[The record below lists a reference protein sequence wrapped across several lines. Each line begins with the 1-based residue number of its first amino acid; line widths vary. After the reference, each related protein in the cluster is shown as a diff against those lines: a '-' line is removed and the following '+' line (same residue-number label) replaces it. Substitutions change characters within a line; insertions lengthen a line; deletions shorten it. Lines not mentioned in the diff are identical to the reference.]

1 MKNSFH
7 IRRYVMHPKYLRI
20 MFSVIC
26 LVLISYSVYGQTK
39 SIHPEGKLVNVNGA
53 KLWVEIEGKGE
64 PLLIIP
70 GGPGDSHYFHPSFS
84 VLASSVQ
91 VICFD
96 AFGRG
101 KSDRAVNKKEY
112 TFNRDVED
120 IEGLRKALGFETI
133 NLLGHS
139 YGGMVAQEYAL
150 RYPEHVK
157 RLILSNTL
165 FNAEMWQANNDN
177 CNYELK
183 NQYPEIWDSLM
194 IVRALGYHSGDK
206 IHYSL
211 YGEVPIGLFYFYDAS
226 KAGHL
231 EYTNNPD
238 VYYSIAG
245 YDCDFLIG
253 GDMTNID
260 FRTKLKDLKMPLLI
274 IAGRFDRVALPRFSI
289 QFKKYAPQAE
299 YVWFEKSG
307 HQPFVE
313 EPDKYFKVV
322 REFLSG
328 K

>member
-1 MKNSFH
+1 MNP
-7 IRRYVMHPKYLRI
+7 RYLRI
-20 MFSVIC
+20 IFSIIC
-26 LVLISYSVYGQTK
+26 LLFLSYSVYGQTK
-39 SIHPEGKLVNVNGA
+39 SIHPPGKLVEVNGA
-53 KLWVEIEGKGE
+53 KLWVETEGSGE
-64 PLLIIP
+64 PLLLIP
-70 GGPGDSHYFHPSFS
+70 GGPGDAHYFHPGFS
-84 VLASSVQ
+84 VLANSFE

-96 AFGRG
+96 AYGRG
-101 KSDRAVNKKEY
+101 KSDRADNPKGY

-120 IEGLRKALGFETI
+120 IEGLRKALGFESI

-150 RYPEHVK
+150 RYPSRVK

-165 FNAEMWQANNDN
+165 FSAEMWQANNDN
-177 CNYELK
+177 CNYEIK

-194 IVRALGYHSGDK
+194 IMRAQGYHSGDK
-206 IHYSL
+206 IHYNL
-211 YGEVPIGLFYFYDAS
+211 YGELPAGLFYFYDAS
-226 KAGHL
+226 KAEHM
-231 EYTNNPD
+231 EHTNNPD

-260 FRTKLKDLKMPLLI
+260 FRIKLKDMKMPMLI
-274 IAGRFDRVALPRFSI
+274 LAGRFDRVALPRFSI
-289 QFKKYAPQAE
+289 QFKQYAPQAE
-299 YVWFEKSG
+299 FVWFEKSG

-322 REFLSG
+322 REFLSR